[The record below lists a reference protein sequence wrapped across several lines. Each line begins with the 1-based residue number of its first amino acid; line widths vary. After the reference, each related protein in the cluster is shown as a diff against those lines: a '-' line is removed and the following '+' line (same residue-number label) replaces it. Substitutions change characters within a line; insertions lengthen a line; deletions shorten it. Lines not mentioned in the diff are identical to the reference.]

1 MTDQEL
7 FDRLNK
13 IFNPKSP
20 GVKALRAAVERAEH
34 KQEVTLDHFFNNG
47 LSWNSKADPADVQ
60 DVFDSLRELRS
71 QAASPTQRAVLGA
84 LLNNLPYKTNRD
96 VAKLTSRINIA
107 MLGLDVQQRLA
118 KQQSEIVDK
127 VTRLTGSG
135 TQGYNSQLRRRALMR
150 VAVQSGNDTD
160 TLPLIFKHMQSLSI
174 DMDKVI
180 DYQVANH
187 MNPNSL
193 KKAASEALEGD
204 KLWNFSSK
212 GWRGAVQKRYMHTKT
227 DVERIYV
234 TEAKVTQV
242 KETGK
247 QLKTKGYKYVK
258 VKSRH
263 NTNTC
268 KFCDGMDNTKVRI
281 DEMIVGV
288 NVPPFHPRC
297 ACNIIPAE
305 TPVKEA
311 LADMGL

>member
-1 MTDQEL
+1 MTDQEW
-7 FDRLNK
+7 FDQLNK

-20 GVKALRAAVERAEH
+20 GVQQLRAAVERAEH

-47 LSWNSKADPADVQ
+47 LRWNAAADPADVAE
-60 DVFDSLRELRS
+60 VFASLRELRS
-71 QAASPTQRAVLGA
+71 QATMPTQKAVLGA
-84 LLNNLPYKTNRD
+84 LLNNLPYKTNTD

-107 MLGLDVQQRLA
+107 VLGLAVAGRLA
-118 KQQSEIVDK
+118 KQKAQIVDE
-127 VTRLTGSG
+127 VTQLTGRG
-135 TQGYNSQLRRRALMR
+135 VQGYNTQLRRRALMR

-187 MNPNSL
+187 MNPRSL
-193 KKAASEALEGD
+193 KKAAKEALEGD
-204 KLWNFSSK
+204 KLWNFNSK
-212 GWRGAVQKRYMHTKT
+212 GWKTAVQKRYMHTKA

-234 TEAKVTQV
+234 TEAKAAQ
-242 KETGK
+242 EREAGK
-247 QLKTKGYKYVK
+247 QFKLMGYKYVK
-258 VKSRH
+258 VKSRNNSH
-263 NTNTC
+263 TC
-268 KFCDGMDNTKVRI
+268 NFCNGMNNSIVKI
-281 DEMIVGV
+281 DDMVIGV

-311 LADMGL
+311 LEDMGL

>member
-1 MTDQEL
+1 MTDQEW
-7 FDRLNK
+7 FDQLNEV
-13 IFNPKSP
+13 FNPKSP
-20 GVKALRAAVERAEH
+20 SVEALRKAVDRAEH

-47 LSWNSKADPADVQ
+47 LKWNSQADSADVQ
-60 DVFDSLRELRS
+60 EVFDSLRELRS
-71 QAASPTQRAVLGA
+71 QATTPTQKAVLGA
-84 LLNNLPYKTNRD
+84 LLNNLPYKTNKD

-107 MLGLDVQQRLA
+107 MLGLDVAHRLA
-118 KQQSEIVDK
+118 TQQAEIVDK
-127 VTRLTGSG
+127 VTNLHGEG
-135 TQGYNSQLRRRALMR
+135 VQGYNSQLRRRALMR
-150 VAVQSGNDTD
+150 IAVQSGNDTD

-193 KKAASEALEGD
+193 KKAANEALEGD
-204 KLWNFSSK
+204 KLWNFKSD
-212 GWRGAVQKRYMHTKT
+212 GWKNTVQKRYMHTKA
-227 DVERIYV
+227 DVERVFV

-242 KETGK
+242 KATGK
-247 QLKTKGYKYVK
+247 KLKNDGYKYIK

-268 KFCDGMDNTKVRI
+268 KFCDGMDGTKVRI
-281 DEMIVGV
+281 DEMVVGV

>member
-1 MTDQEL
+1 MTDQEW
-7 FDRLNK
+7 FDQLNE

-20 GVKALRAAVERAEH
+20 GVQELRAAVERAEH

-47 LSWNSKADPADVQ
+47 LTWNSNADPADVQ
-60 DVFDSLRELRS
+60 EVFDSLRELRS
-71 QAASPTQRAVLGA
+71 QATSPARRAVLAA
-84 LLNNLPYKTNRD
+84 LLNDLPYKTNRD

-107 MLGLDVQQRLA
+107 VLGLDVAGRLA

-135 TQGYNSQLRRRALMR
+135 VQGYNSQLRRRALMR

-187 MNPNSL
+187 MNPRSL
-193 KKAASEALEGD
+193 KKAAKEALEGD
-204 KLWNFSSK
+204 KLWNFDSK
-212 GWRGAVQKRYMHTKT
+212 GWKTAVQKRYMHTKA

-234 TEAKVTQV
+234 TEAKAAQ
-242 KETGK
+242 EREAGK
-247 QLKTKGYKYVK
+247 QFKLMGYKYVK

-263 NTNTC
+263 NSHTCNFCNGMNNTIV
-268 KFCDGMDNTKVRI
+268 KI
-281 DEMIVGV
+281 DDMVIGV

-311 LADMGL
+311 LEDMGL

>member
-1 MTDQEL
+1 MTDQEW
-7 FDRLNK
+7 FDQLNK
-13 IFNPKSP
+13 VFNPKSP
-20 GVKALRAAVERAEH
+20 SVEALRKAVDRAEH

-47 LSWNSKADPADVQ
+47 LKWNSQADSADVQ
-60 DVFDSLRELRS
+60 EAFDSLRELRS
-71 QAASPTQRAVLGA
+71 QATTPTQKAVLGA
-84 LLNNLPYKTNRD
+84 LLNNLPYKTNKD

-107 MLGLDVQQRLA
+107 MLGLDVAHRLA
-118 KQQSEIVDK
+118 TQQAEIIDK
-127 VTRLTGSG
+127 VTNLHGKG
-135 TQGYNSQLRRRALMR
+135 VQGYNSQLRRRALMR
-150 VAVQSGNDTD
+150 IAVQSGNDTD

-193 KKAASEALEGD
+193 KKAANEALEGD
-204 KLWNFSSK
+204 KLWNFKSN
-212 GWRGAVQKRYMHTKT
+212 GWKNTVQKRYMHTKA
-227 DVERIYV
+227 DVERVFV

-247 QLKTKGYKYVK
+247 KLKNDGYKYIK

-268 KFCDGMDNTKVRI
+268 KFCDGMDGTKVRI
-281 DEMIVGV
+281 DEMVVGV

>member
-1 MTDQEL
+1 MTDQEW
-7 FDRLNK
+7 FDQLNE

-20 GVKALRAAVERAEH
+20 GVQELRAAVERAEH

-47 LSWNSKADPADVQ
+47 LTWNSNADPADVQ
-60 DVFDSLRELRS
+60 EVFDSLRELRS
-71 QAASPTQRAVLGA
+71 QATSPARRAVLAA
-84 LLNNLPYKTNRD
+84 LLNDLPYKTNRD

-107 MLGLDVQQRLA
+107 VLGLDVAGRLA

-127 VTRLTGSG
+127 VTRLTRSG
-135 TQGYNSQLRRRALMR
+135 VQGYNSQLRRRALMR

-187 MNPNSL
+187 MNPRSL
-193 KKAASEALEGD
+193 KKAAKEALEGD
-204 KLWNFSSK
+204 KLWNFNSK
-212 GWRGAVQKRYMHTKT
+212 GWKTAVQKRYMHTKA

-234 TEAKVTQV
+234 TEAKATQV

-247 QLKTKGYKYVK
+247 QLKNKGYKYVK

-268 KFCDGMDNTKVRI
+268 KFCDGMDDKRVRI
-281 DEMIVGV
+281 DEMVIGV

-305 TPVKEA
+305 TPVREA
-311 LADMGL
+311 LDDLGL

>member
-1 MTDQEL
+1 MTDQEW
-7 FDRLNK
+7 FDQLNEV
-13 IFNPKSP
+13 FNPKSP
-20 GVKALRAAVERAEH
+20 SVEALRKAVDRAEH

-47 LSWNSKADPADVQ
+47 LKWNSQADSADVQ
-60 DVFDSLRELRS
+60 EVFDSLRELRS
-71 QAASPTQRAVLGA
+71 QATTPTQKAVLGA
-84 LLNNLPYKTNRD
+84 LLNNLPYKTNKD

-107 MLGLDVQQRLA
+107 MLGLDVAHRLA
-118 KQQSEIVDK
+118 TQQAEIVDK
-127 VTRLTGSG
+127 VTNLHGKG
-135 TQGYNSQLRRRALMR
+135 VQGYNSQLRRRTLMR
-150 VAVQSGNDTD
+150 IAVQSGNDTD
-160 TLPLIFKHMQSLSI
+160 TLPLVFKHMQSLSI

-193 KKAASEALEGD
+193 KKAANEALEGD
-204 KLWNFSSK
+204 KLWNFKSD
-212 GWRGAVQKRYMHTKT
+212 GWKNTVQKRYMHTKA
-227 DVERIYV
+227 DVERVFV

-242 KETGK
+242 KATGK
-247 QLKTKGYKYVK
+247 KLKNDGYKYVK

-268 KFCDGMDNTKVRI
+268 KFCDGMDGTKVRI
-281 DEMIVGV
+281 DEMVVGV